1 MSKNPI
7 NIVVIVAGIDEEY
20 QNNIISGINAYAK
33 VHNMNV
39 SYCASFGG
47 VLSNSRYDKGE
58 YNIYN
63 LINLSKFDA
72 AILMTNTI
80 GSTEE
85 RENIISEVRTS
96 GMPAI
101 VFDCNDYPDFYNI
114 SIDNFKAMED
124 MVRHIVNDHGKKCVN
139 FVSGPLINPEAAERY
154 RAFLSVMEENN
165 IPIDKRRIFM
175 GEFRGVDGK
184 RAVSKFIKSGLKMPD
199 AIICANDAMAITTIS
214 ALEKHGYRVPED
226 ILVTGF
232 DNTYK
237 ARNYSPEVS
246 SVNRPLYDIGV
257 KACEVIENL
266 LAGKECDKNII
277 LEAESIFS
285 ESCGCV
291 SVELVDGF
299 EEYKKKTFRGIEEC
313 NSHISVLNRMTT
325 NLAEAVTIDG
335 IMEIIGGFIEEINCE
350 KFYVCL
356 CSDWQSTLREKDKSK
371 SEDVN
376 FVSNTYSATMTAP
389 LVWEKGVVKNP
400 ITFFKRREM
409 HPVPLEDGGNISY
422 FLPLHFRERCLGY
435 CVIIN
440 SDFPIKSMLCH
451 TIVMNISNSIEN
463 IRKLYHLNNAIEEL
477 DKLYVI
483 DPLCNIYNR
492 NGFIRESDPM
502 FKEAME
508 NGYNIMIAFI
518 DMDGLKMINDN
529 YGHKE
534 GDYAIQKLAGII
546 SECCQENCICARFG
560 GDEFIFFG
568 YDIDEEEAEEIKMR
582 INQNII
588 NINKIICK
596 PYEISASMG
605 FYIGT
610 ASEDMTLFKMITK
623 ADEIMYEQKKRKKN
637 SRYLRRN

>member
-1 MSKNPI
+1 MSEKII
-7 NIVVIVAGIDEEY
+7 NIVVMVAGIDEEY
-20 QNNIISGINAYAK
+20 QNNIISGINAYVK
-33 VHNMNV
+33 NRNINV
-39 SYCASFGG
+39 SYFASFGG
-47 VLSNSRYDKGE
+47 VLANSRYDKGE

-80 GSTEE
+80 GSTKE
-85 RENIISEVRTS
+85 RNGVIEAVRKS
-96 GMPAI
+96 GMPAV
-101 VFDCNDYPDFYNI
+101 VFDCNDYPEFYNI
-114 SIDNFKAMED
+114 KIDNFTAMVD
-124 MVRHIVNDHGKKCVN
+124 MVRHIVNDHGIKCVN
-139 FVSGPLINPEAAERY
+139 YISGPLANPEAFERY

-165 IPIDKRRIFM
+165 IPIDNRRIYM

-184 RAVSKFIKSGLKMPD
+184 KAVSQFINSDMKMPG
-199 AIICANDAMAITTIS
+199 AIICANDAMAISAIS
-214 ALEKHGYRVPED
+214 ALEKHGYSVPQD

-237 ARNYSPEVS
+237 ARNYSPEIS
-246 SVNRPLYDIGV
+246 SVSRPLYDAGA
-257 KACEVIENL
+257 KACEIIEKL
-266 LAGKECDKNII
+266 LAGEVIDKTTVLQAN
-277 LEAESIFS
+277 SVFS

-299 EEYKKKTFRGIEEC
+299 DEYKKKTFRGIDAC
-313 NSHISVLNRMTT
+313 NSHISILNRMTT

-335 IMEIIGGFIEEINCE
+335 IMEIVGGFVEELSCE

-356 CSDWQSTLREKDKSK
+356 CSDWQSTLREDDKNVDES
-371 SEDVN
+371 S
-376 FVSNTYSATMTAP
+376 FSTYSKTMTAP
-389 LVWEKGVVKNP
+389 LVWEDGSVRNP
-400 ITFFKRREM
+400 IPFFKLRDM
-409 HPVPLEDGGNISY
+409 HPTALQGGGNVSY
-422 FLPLHFRERCLGY
+422 FLPIHFRERCLGY
-435 CVIIN
+435 CIIMN

-492 NGFIRESDPM
+492 NGFIRESDPL
-502 FKEAME
+502 FKAAMQT
-508 NGYNIMIAFI
+508 GHKVMIAFI

-534 GDYAIQKLAGII
+534 GDFAIQKLASII
-546 SECCQENCICARFG
+546 SECCMENCICARFG

-568 YDIDEEEAEEIKMR
+568 YDVDEEEGEEIKKR
-582 INQNII
+582 IIQKIAD
-588 NINKIICK
+588 INKIIYK